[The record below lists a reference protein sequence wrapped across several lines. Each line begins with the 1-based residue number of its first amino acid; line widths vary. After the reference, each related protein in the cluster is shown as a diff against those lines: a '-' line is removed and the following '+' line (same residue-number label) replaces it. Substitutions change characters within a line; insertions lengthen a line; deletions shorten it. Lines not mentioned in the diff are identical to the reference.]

1 MLYSWSNV
9 LNYFIG
15 IKVFVIDNK
24 REGKWLLYVIFLFE
38 VVF

>member
-24 REGKWLLYVIFLFE
+24 REGKCLLYV
-38 VVF
+38 VF